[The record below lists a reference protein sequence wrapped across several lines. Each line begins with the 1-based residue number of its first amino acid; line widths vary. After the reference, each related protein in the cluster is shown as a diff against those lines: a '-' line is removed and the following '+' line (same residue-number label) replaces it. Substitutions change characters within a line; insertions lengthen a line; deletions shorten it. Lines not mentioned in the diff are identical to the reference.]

1 MNASEIKAKL
11 EEVRKMLEAENV
23 DKIKQIRL
31 NILESQLEME
41 MEMGTFDPLKD
52 LDAITIV
59 DLSQLNRLTKSV
71 GEEIENEKKRVELV
85 DKIIA
90 VAKSGLKATGLPIG

>member
-1 MNASEIKAKL
+1 MNANEIKAKL